1 MASTAQHLAVAARVN
16 ATQFNFEGNDLK
28 EFFLGAIACDAP
40 KLKPKKD
47 VNEKKELQKKA
58 IEPEKFPN
66 EMRKAGRNYSHFLP
80 GSIIPENQG
89 KFISPEITM
98 EYGYN
103 PVYDRP
109 GAKVDY
115 NQFMPM
121 VDYFKEKYAEQMN
134 EPFMLGYLTH
144 LVTDKIYFGEVVP
157 TIVEEN
163 KDVINDYIN
172 NKYGKFGYKK
182 KENLTNAEYL
192 DWSHDA
198 LYSVFDDYSY
208 LSLFE
213 TKDVFPNLSDLGD
226 YLEKWESSTRTF
238 KPSMIEDLNDSEA
251 IITFLKNPRISNLI
265 VDAKSQLDEGNIVNR
280 KDLSFNGTWPYK
292 LYLDLNDKVEDEIS
306 TYINSK
312 KTRK

>member
-28 EFFLGAIACDAP
+28 EFFIGAIACDVP
-40 KLKPKKD
+40 KLELKKD
-47 VNEKKELQKKA
+47 VNAKKVSE
-58 IEPEKFPN
+58 IEKFPN
-66 EMRKAGRNYSHFLP
+66 KMRKVGRNYSHFAP

-89 KFISPEITM
+89 KSISPEITIK
-98 EYGYN
+98 YGYT
-103 PVYDRP
+103 PVDDRP
-109 GAKVDY
+109 EAKVDY
-115 NQFMPM
+115 NQFVPM

-144 LVTDKIYFGEVVP
+144 LVTDKVYFVEVVP

-182 KENLTNAEYL
+182 KEYLTNAEYL
-192 DWSHDA
+192 DWAYDA

-226 YLEKWESSTRTF
+226 YLEKWESSARTF
-238 KPSMIEDLNDSEA
+238 KPSIIEDLNNLEA
-251 IITFLKNPRISNLI
+251 IIAFLKNPRISNLI
-265 VDAKSQLDEGNIVNR
+265 VDAKKQLEEGNIINR
-280 KDLSFNGTWPYK
+280 KDLSFNSTWPYE
-292 LYLDLNDKVEDEIS
+292 LYLDFNDKVEDEINR
-306 TYINSK
+306 YINS
-312 KTRK
+312 TRSRK